1 MLKNYKIYFQTKK
14 WGIFLILKQKYRF
27 KIQNL
32 LYLRKQK
39 EFNMTNKKFKGRL
52 EEFSYALGLSIAN
65 NLIQSR
71 VKKVDTTIFSEAMN
85 DIFTGKEAQLSSE
98 EANAILKK
106 YLEEQQSSETGKN
119 LEEGINFLADNLKNK
134 EVTETVSGL
143 QYKILKK
150 GTGEKPTLSDK
161 VKCHYE
167 GTLIDGTVFDSSIKR
182 NEPAVFPVNGVI
194 KGWIEAL
201 QMMETGSKWKLFI
214 PSELAYGKSGAGNI
228 IGPDATLIFDV
239 ELLEI
244 M

>member
-1 MLKNYKIYFQTKK
+1 M
-14 WGIFLILKQKYRF
+14 KQKYRF
-27 KIQNL
+27 KIQKL
-32 LYLRKQK
+32 LYLRSTKRK
-39 EFNMTNKKFKGRL
+39 EKMANNKFKGSL

-65 NLIQSR
+65 NLIQSK

-85 DIFTGKEAQLSSE
+85 DIFTGKKVTLSSE
-98 EANAILKK
+98 EANSILKK
-106 YLEEQQSSETGKN
+106 YLEEQISSETGKN
-119 LEEGINFLADNLKNK
+119 IEEGIKFLAENLKDK
-134 EVTETVSGL
+134 EVTETASGL

-150 GTGEKPTLSDK
+150 GTGEKPSQSDK

-201 QMMETGSKWKLFI
+201 QMMETGSKWRLFI

-228 IGPDATLIFDV
+228 IGPDSTLIFDV

>member
-1 MLKNYKIYFQTKK
+1 MLKNYKNLFSYIK
-14 WGIFLILKQKYRF
+14 IRHILHIETELPFYNPKNTLSSQA
-27 KIQNL
+27 
-32 LYLRKQK
+32 K
-39 EFNMTNKKFKGRL
+39 EFNMTNKKFKGQL

-71 VKKVDTTIFSEAMN
+71 VKKVDTAIFADAME
-85 DIFTGKEAQLSSE
+85 DVFTAKEVKLSSE

-106 YLEEQQSSETGKN
+106 YLEEQQSAETGKN
-119 LEEGINFLADNLKNK
+119 AEEGIKFLSENLKEK
-134 EVTETVSGL
+134 EVTETASGL

-150 GTGEKPTLSDK
+150 GTGEKPSLHDK

-194 KGWIEAL
+194 KGWVEAL
-201 QMMETGSKWKLFI
+201 QMMETGSKWRLFI
-214 PSELAYGKSGAGNI
+214 PSDLAYGKSGAGND

>member
-1 MLKNYKIYFQTKK
+1 VLKNYKIYFQTKK

-214 PSELAYGKSGAGNI
+214 PSELAYGKSGAGNV

>member
-1 MLKNYKIYFQTKK
+1 
-14 WGIFLILKQKYRF
+14 
-27 KIQNL
+27 
-32 LYLRKQK
+32 
-39 EFNMTNKKFKGRL
+39 MTNKKFKGQL

-71 VKKVDTTIFSEAMN
+71 VKKVDT
-85 DIFTGKEAQLSSE
+85 DIFANAMEDVFTAKEAKLSSE

-119 LEEGINFLADNLKNK
+119 AEEGIKFLAKNLKDK
-134 EVTETVSGL
+134 EVTETASGL

-150 GTGEKPTLSDK
+150 GTGEKPSLQDK

-194 KGWIEAL
+194 KGWVEAL
-201 QMMETGSKWKLFI
+201 QMMETGSKWRLYI
-214 PSELAYGKSGAGNI
+214 PSELAYGKSGAGKD

>member
-1 MLKNYKIYFQTKK
+1 
-14 WGIFLILKQKYRF
+14 
-27 KIQNL
+27 
-32 LYLRKQK
+32 
-39 EFNMTNKKFKGRL
+39 MTNNKFKGQL

-65 NLIQSR
+65 NLIQSK
-71 VKKVDTTIFSEAMN
+71 VKKVDTSIFSEAMQ
-85 DIFTGKEAQLSSE
+85 DIFTGKEAKLSSE

-106 YLEEQQSSETGKN
+106 YLEEQQNSEIGKN
-119 LEEGINFLADNLKNK
+119 EEEGIKFLADNLKDK
-134 EVTETVSGL
+134 EVTETTSGL
-143 QYKILKK
+143 QYKILKQ
-150 GTGEKPTLSDK
+150 GTGEKPSLSDK

-182 NEPAVFPVNGVI
+182 NEPAIFPVNGVI

-214 PSELAYGKSGAGNI
+214 PSDLAYGKNGAGND
-228 IGPDATLIFDV
+228 IGPNSTLIFDV

>member
-214 PSELAYGKSGAGNI
+214 PSELAYGKSGAGNV

>member
-1 MLKNYKIYFQTKK
+1 VLKNYKIYFQTKK